1 MGESASGVAPGA
13 SGAGAVE
20 VRRAVAADVA
30 AVRDLATRFA
40 TSFEVDPA
48 AFDAT
53 FHRILGRE
61 HCRLLV
67 ADVDGA
73 VAGYAL
79 VFDHPTFYANGP
91 VGWVEELMVDDGAR
105 SVGVGRALM
114 EAAERWAEAQGSAL
128 VGLATRRAGPFYAAV
143 GYEESA
149 TFYRKLL

>member
-48 AFDAT
+48 AFDYVPP
-53 FHRILGRE
+53 H
-61 HCRLLV
+61 LV
-67 ADVDGA
+67 GSTAGCWSPMWRGA

-105 SVGVGRALM
+105 SVGVGRA
-114 EAAERWAEAQGSAL
+114 RWRRLSG
-128 VGLATRRAGPFYAAV
+128 GRRRRAVRWSAAPPPAPSNAAV